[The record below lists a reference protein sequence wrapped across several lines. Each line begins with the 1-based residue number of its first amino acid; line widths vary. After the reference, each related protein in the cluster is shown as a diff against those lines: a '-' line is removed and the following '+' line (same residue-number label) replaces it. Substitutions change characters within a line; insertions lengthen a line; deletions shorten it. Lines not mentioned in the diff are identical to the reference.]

1 MKKYIFLIIL
11 FFFVFFLNILAKDMF
26 RSSIVMDVDSG
37 RVIYQNNVQEKHLI
51 ASITKIMTI

>member
-11 FFFVFFLNILAKDMF
+11 FFFVFPLNILAKDMS